1 MTEKE
6 TILEHLDNEYTEPV
20 RDPVWGNIGLSR
32 AMLRLVESPE
42 FQKLARIRQLGPT
55 SLVYPGATHTRLSHS
70 LGVFHIS
77 RRMIGVLV
85 RRGTGPSVNLEGV
98 KAFLCAAL
106 LHDIGHFPYAHSF
119 KDLAVERHETLMAR
133 LVTGGNLGKVI
144 RRELGVEPDAV
155 AAIVDQRWPYRGV
168 VDVGFF
174 RGILSGVVD
183 PDKLDYL
190 NRDAYFCG
198 VPYGIQDVDFVLE
211 EVYPH
216 PERSVAI
223 SRKGLTALEN
233 VLFSKYLMYKTV
245 YWHKTVRIATAM
257 IKKAVT
263 LALRDGAI
271 RKEDLYWLDDEE
283 FFARFTRD
291 KHPAFRLVE
300 DVKERRLYKQVRRV
314 SFNEED
320 PWHRDLEDHARRIE
334 AEEALA
340 REVGHR
346 LGRRLPVGAVII
358 DVPERTPF
366 EIDLPVID
374 PATGAAVP
382 QREAV
387 TVFRDRERE
396 DFPAAI
402 RSISV
407 NALRDEEVLDA
418 LATLE
423 PGSLPWAR

>member
-1 MTEKE
+1 MDEKAK
-6 TILEHLDNEYTEPV
+6 ILEHLDNDFTEPV

-32 AMLRLVESPE
+32 AMLRLVESKE
-42 FQKLARIRQLGPT
+42 FQKLGRIRQLGPT

-70 LGVFHIS
+70 LGVFHIA
-77 RRMIGVLV
+77 RRMIAVLV
-85 RRGTGPSVNLEGV
+85 RRGAGPSVTAEGV
-98 KAFLCAAL
+98 KAFLCASL

-119 KDLAVERHETLMAR
+119 KDLDVERHETLAAR
-133 LVTGGNLGKVI
+133 LVTEGPLGRTV
-144 RRELGVEPDAV
+144 RSELHVEPEAV
-155 AAIVDQRWPYRGV
+155 AAIVDHRWPYGGS

-174 RGILSGVVD
+174 RGILSGVLD

-216 PERSVAI
+216 PERSVAV

-263 LALRDGAI
+263 LALRDGALET
-271 RKEDLYWLDDEE
+271 KDLYWLDDEE
-283 FFARFTRD
+283 FFAAFTAAR
-291 KHPAFRLVE
+291 HPAFRLVE
-300 DVKERRLYKQVRRV
+300 DVKERRLYKQVRQVR
-314 SFNEED
+314 FDEDD
-320 PWHRDLEDHARRIE
+320 PWHRDLEDHARRAE
-334 AEEALA
+334 AEESLA
-340 REVGHR
+340 GEVGHR
-346 LGRRLPVGAVII
+346 LGRKLPAGSVII

-366 EIDLPVID
+366 EIDLPVIE
-374 PATGAAVP
+374 PATGAPVP
-382 QREAV
+382 PREAV
-387 TVFRDRERE
+387 TVFRDRQRE

-402 RSISV
+402 RSISI
-407 NALRDEEVLDA
+407 NACRDEEVLAA
-418 LATLE
+418 LSTLD